1 MLYEDPDQSSFND
14 RELMLA
20 LQDKVNDDQDFPVPE
35 GFKKVLERV
44 PNYSFKVPECVAQVF
59 KESQV
64 VATEMMDQIMFEAVG
79 IHFLEPQVSFSE
91 KWKIKTAITKKKVFR
106 EPNSYMKAKSEKPI
120 EDLVSMSEAP
130 GNKIGV
136 GQLTAEQK
144 RLDALEVKPKLSLAL
159 KM

>member
-44 PNYSFKVPECVAQVF
+44 PNYSF